1 MRQKK
6 KGLKKKKS
14 LPSLSKDQESLVS
27 SLLNQAAEIDPEEI
41 VAGIGDPLT
50 AKVFVDRLPMEDETA
65 VSLLQA
71 IDASFTERHVKKA
84 VKRALFRLKS
94 KGIST
99 EGFSTDS
106 TPEVIFKPKQT
117 EAPRCHV
124 GPIDTLGSRAV
135 IIHFHESG
143 RGVDV
148 GMGMVSDEAGIQE
161 FVFDQMTRK
170 RARELK
176 TELARMAGPLVEVP
190 LSHGAMILEDAFQIE
205 DPLKTESRADYLRLR
220 PWLLENTSIEA
231 YTADFGAMDTDR
243 KATDEDLQRL
253 FEHRL
258 MKSWVAPYDLLKPFM
273 EEIYGIYESPIILTE
288 SQKLDRVREIR
299 EKCVNDLF
307 EGSKKKRFKKRLFEM
322 AFFFL
327 KSDQKEYA
335 QLSYDAALGIEEGE
349 SRFTQQP
356 VLDFFV
362 ERSIQFYG
370 ALGSETA
377 GESPEEAGPST
388 SSKTP
393 SGILLP

>member
-6 KGLKKKKS
+6 KGRKKKKS
-14 LPSLSKDQESLVS
+14 LPSLSKEQETLVL
-27 SLLNQAAEIDPEEI
+27 SLLNRVAETDPKEI
-41 VAGIGDPLT
+41 VAGIPDPLS
-50 AKVFVDRLPMEDETA
+50 AEFFVDRLPMEDETA

-71 IDASFTERHVKKA
+71 IDASFTDRHVKKA
-84 VKRALFRLKS
+84 VKKALFRLKS

-106 TPEVIFKPKQT
+106 TSEIIFKPKQT

-135 IIHFHESG
+135 IIHFHESPK
-143 RGVDV
+143 GVDV

-161 FVFDQMTRK
+161 FVFDQMARK
-170 RARELK
+170 QARGLK

-205 DPLKTESRADYLRLR
+205 DPLKAESRADYLRLR
-220 PWLLENTSIEA
+220 PWLLENTSMEA
-231 YTADFGAMDTDR
+231 YTADFGTLDTER
-243 KATDEDLQRL
+243 KGTDADLQRL
-253 FEHRL
+253 FDHRL
-258 MKSWVAPYDLLKPFM
+258 MKSWVAPFEFLKPFM
-273 EEIYGIYESPIILTE
+273 EEIYGIYESPIILSE

-299 EKCVNDLF
+299 EKCVNALF

-335 QLSYDAALGIEEGE
+335 QLSYDAALTIDEGE

-370 ALGSETA
+370 AMGNETA
-377 GESPEEAGPST
+377 GENPEEAGPST
-388 SSKTP
+388 SSETP